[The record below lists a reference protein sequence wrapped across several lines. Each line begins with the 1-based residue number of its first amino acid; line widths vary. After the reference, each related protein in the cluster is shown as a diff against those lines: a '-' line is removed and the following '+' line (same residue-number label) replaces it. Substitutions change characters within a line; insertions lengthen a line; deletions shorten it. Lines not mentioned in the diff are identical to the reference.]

1 MTLLSK
7 VFQFKIILN
16 RRGKWGQD
24 HPDRKNVG
32 RKGLNFETEWNRNDP
47 AMSMSGTGGPDLNT
61 KSWQKVSHNT
71 LTPPNGKCDP
81 DDVDHLATLLMNYS
95 NHLIEIMPRH
105 TRPLPTNLVS
115 QQGPAAVSQSFWKCL
130 LINSCLLM
138 IISPDQTT
146 RKLLSRVLVLTAL
159 GR

>member
-1 MTLLSK
+1 M
-7 VFQFKIILN
+7 
-16 RRGKWGQD
+16 GPGP
-24 HPDRKNVG
+24 PDRKNVC
-32 RKGLNFETEWNRNDP
+32 RKGWNFGTEWNRNDP
-47 AMSMSGTGGPDLNT
+47 ATFRQGQGDLNT
-61 KSWQKVSHNT
+61 ESWQNVSRNT